1 MHSASVTFLSRY
13 VEWKNVGQHR
23 RAPGLPPPKRK
34 DSKVSPLNGIRLDET
49 VGNGLAHSVGEAA
62 PENRFSFHIWWN
74 IHKNRTILSLF
85 VQKKLLTQSE

>member
-1 MHSASVTFLSRY
+1 MHSAPVTSLSGY

-23 RAPGLPPPKRK
+23 RAGGLPPPKRK

-62 PENRFSFHIWWN
+62 LGKP
-74 IHKNRTILSLF
+74 LLF
-85 VQKKLLTQSE
+85 LNLVEYS